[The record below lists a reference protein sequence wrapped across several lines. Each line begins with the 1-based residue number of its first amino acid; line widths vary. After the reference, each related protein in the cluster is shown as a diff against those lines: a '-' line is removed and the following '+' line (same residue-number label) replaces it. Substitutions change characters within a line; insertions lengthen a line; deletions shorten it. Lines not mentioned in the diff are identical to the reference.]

1 MQDQEGQ
8 PDPDLPTQ
16 DDPQAFPPTRWTL
29 LMEMREDSETARFRA
44 LSELC
49 RIYWYPIYAFVRRK
63 GYRPPDAEDFTQE
76 FFRRLLVHDSLIAV
90 DRSKGRLRSYLLTSV
105 SRLITEDWRKRS
117 AQKRGGGAVPLSIEA
132 AAAEHRYSLEP
143 AASVTPESLFERRW
157 ALAIVDEAHKRLS
170 AEYAR
175 LNRSPLFEALEES
188 LLGEAQ
194 AVPYAE
200 VARRFNLTEGSVKVA
215 AFRLRKRFRELI
227 REEIARTVD
236 DAADIDVE
244 LRYLFCLLA

>member
-1 MQDQEGQ
+1 MEDQEGQ
-8 PDPDLPTQ
+8 PDPGFATQ
-16 DDPQAFPPTRWTL
+16 EGPQAFPPTRWTL
-29 LMEMREDSETARFRA
+29 LLEMQEDSETTRFRA

-63 GYRPPDAEDFTQE
+63 GYRPADAEDFTQE
-76 FFRRLLVHDSLIAV
+76 FFRRLLAHDSLVAV

-117 AQKRGGGAVPLSIEA
+117 AQKRGGGSLPVSIEA
-132 AAAEHRYSLEP
+132 AAAEHRYALEP
-143 AASVTPESLFERRW
+143 AESVTPEHLFERRW
-157 ALAIVDEAHKRLS
+157 ALAILDEAHGRI
-170 AEYAR
+170 AVEYAR
-175 LNRSPLFEALEES
+175 LNRSKLFEALEDC

-200 VARRFNLTEGSVKVA
+200 VARRVNLTEGSVKVA

-227 REEIARTVD
+227 REEISHTVD
-236 DAADIDVE
+236 DSADVE
-244 LRYLFCLLA
+244 SELQYLFRLLA